1 MSSHEQQKAQQQ
13 EPPPKCVVI
22 TGANGGIGEAL
33 CETFMA
39 EGFGIIATDIQD
51 TAKIGLKHSHYV
63 SIDLN
68 RLVVDEAYGNKQ
80 TAEVLRLIGES
91 RLHCLVNNAAVQIL
105 GGVDSLSRS
114 DWQTTLNVNLQAPFF
129 LAQAFASKLEAAKG
143 SIVNISSIHAKLTKK
158 NFVAYAT
165 SKAALTGMT
174 KAIALDA
181 GNRIRV
187 NAIEPAAIATD
198 MLKAGFAGKPDKFQQ
213 LKDYHPSKSIGE
225 PGEVAKLAVFL
236 ASDQAHFIHG
246 SCINI
251 SGGISNCLH
260 DPD

>member
-1 MSSHEQQKAQQQ
+1 MSSQ
-13 EPPPKCVVI
+13 EHQSKFVVV

-39 EGFGIIATDIQD
+39 EGYCVIATDIQD
-51 TAKIGLKHSHYV
+51 TAGSALQHSHYV

-80 TAEVLRLIGES
+80 TAEILTLIGENS
-91 RLHCLVNNAAVQIL
+91 LHCLVNNAAVQIL

-114 DWQTTLNVNLQAPFF
+114 DWQTTLNVNLQAPFL

-165 SKAALTGMT
+165 SKAALSGMT
-174 KAIALDA
+174 RAMAVDL
-181 GNRIRV
+181 GPRIRV
-187 NAIEPAAIATD
+187 NAIEPAAIETA
-198 MLKAGFAGKPDKFQQ
+198 MLKDGFKDKPEKLEVLEFFHPVGQ
-213 LKDYHPSKSIGE
+213 LGNPI
-225 PGEVAKLAVFL
+225 EVAQLAHFL
-236 ASDQAHFIHG
+236 ADSSMRFMSGEIL
-246 SCINI
+246 SIT
-251 SGGISNCLH
+251 GGITNVLH
-260 DPD
+260 DPA